1 MVAGTLDPQQDPTHA
16 FRPSEPGSTA
26 SAVLAVTV
34 HLLFALV
41 LVFGLRWTNRPPEN
55 ISVEMWDQ
63 PVSQKVEPQP
73 VQEVKPEPRPPEPP
87 VVPKVEPKVE
97 AKPVPPPPPVQKAP
111 AKADIA
117 IEREKKA
124 PPKAKP
130 EEPKV
135 QNLRIDL
142 DKQLKEQLAREM
154 GAVVRP
160 QAAPASPTPAPPASA
175 PAQAAGGATSRQQAE
190 YVDKIRAKIKGN
202 IVIPQDLTGNPE
214 AVFYVVQLPTGEV
227 LEVKLN
233 RSSGNR
239 GYDEAVERAILKSSP
254 LPRPDRAD
262 LFQREL
268 RLRFTPQDK

>member
-1 MVAGTLDPQQDPTHA
+1 MAAGTLDPSQDPTHA

-63 PVSQKVEPQP
+63 PVSQRVEPQP
-73 VQEVKPEPRPPEPP
+73 VQEVKPEPRPPEP
-87 VVPKVEPKVE
+87 VPKVEPKVE

-160 QAAPASPTPAPPASA
+160 QAAPPAV
-175 PAQAAGGATSRQQAE
+175 PAQAAGGANAKQFAD
-190 YVDKIRAKIKGN
+190 YVSKISQKIKSHQG
-202 IVIPQDLTGNPE
+202 PFPADLSGNPE
-214 AVFYVVQLPTGEV
+214 VLFDVVQLPTGEV
-227 LEVKLN
+227 LSVKMTK
-233 RSSGNR
+233 SSGNR
-239 GYDEAVERAILKSSP
+239 AYDEVVERAIYKSSP

>member
-1 MVAGTLDPQQDPTHA
+1 MDPALDPARA
-16 FRPSEPGSTA
+16 FGAPEPGGAA

-55 ISVEMWDQ
+55 ISVELWDQ
-63 PVSQKVEPQP
+63 PVTQKVEPQP

-87 VVPKVEPKVE
+87 PVPKVEPKAE
-97 AKPVPPPPPVQKAP
+97 PKPVPPPPPVQKAP

-130 EEPKV
+130 EEPKPKD
-135 QNLRIDL
+135 LRIDL

-160 QAAPASPTPAPPASA
+160 QVPPVQPA
-175 PAQAAGGATSRQQAE
+175 PAQAAAGANAKQFADYVAKIAAQIKSRQ
-190 YVDKIRAKIKGN
+190 G
-202 IVIPQDLTGNPE
+202 PFPPDLVGNPE
-214 AVFYVVQLPTGEV
+214 VLFEVVQLPTGEV
-227 LEVKLN
+227 MSVKMTK
-233 RSSGNR
+233 SSGNR
-239 GYDEAVERAILKSSP
+239 AYDEVVERAIYKASP
-254 LPRPDRAD
+254 LPRPDRPD

-268 RLRFTPQDK
+268 RLHFRPQDP

>member
-1 MVAGTLDPQQDPTHA
+1 MATASIDPALDPARA
-16 FRPSEPGSTA
+16 FGAAEPGGAA

-55 ISVEMWDQ
+55 ISVELWDQ
-63 PVSQKVEPQP
+63 PVTQKVEPQP
-73 VQEVKPEPRPPEPP
+73 VQEVKPESRPPEPP
-87 VVPKVEPKVE
+87 PVPKAEPK
-97 AKPVPPPPPVQKAP
+97 ADPKPVPPPPPVQKAP

-130 EEPKV
+130 EEPKPKD
-135 QNLRIDL
+135 LRIDL

-160 QAAPASPTPAPPASA
+160 QAAPASPTPAPPSP
-175 PAQAAGGATSRQQAE
+175 PAQAAGGASSRQQAE

-202 IVIPQDLTGNPE
+202 IVIPQDISGNPE
-214 AVFYVVQLPTGEV
+214 AVFDVVQLPTGEV
-227 LEVKLN
+227 LSARLN

-254 LPRPDRAD
+254 LPRPERAD

-268 RLRFTPQDK
+268 RLRFRPQDQ